1 MLRRIKKNDVRKTIL
16 FILFVIPLVSFAQK
30 KLEPVTQT
38 AMLSIPLPPGSKKD
52 SRGIS
57 VSAAKALLSTESKK
71 AGVSVNNTEV
81 YSLPVGS
88 FSNEMMRQALSVSGF
103 VYSPLPSDPKMGLVS
118 GNGKT
123 FMIYFSEESYGTE
136 LYIGEC
142 SAVPLAQQTPVPP
155 MPPMPDTPQPPMPP
169 MPPMPSGQPVQTTEI
184 GVATMPVVPQSPL
197 PSGFQFN
204 TSNFND
210 GWNSFIQENWILVEK
225 GNARVYL
232 YYVLPY
238 NSDNF
243 SGTGVMERDY
253 YWDNYVT
260 KQFNVTGKS
269 YNDAGE
275 FVSSLKPKY
284 VEGSGTD
291 LRTGETRYIA
301 MTLAIAPNAAMVTV
315 ASFPDEQ
322 SFRQQ
327 FPRANDKYS
336 SDLMSMSR
344 YNKFA
349 IGANDLLGTWQ
360 SGGTQMTQWYD
371 AITGAYAGATMA
383 SSSATFQFLGNGSYN
398 STHNGA
404 TGAIGAMNTFQQEYK
419 GSYTVTNWN
428 VTATNRYEGRTDN
441 FDAHFQAVRGGRLL
455 YMNDKR
461 GGEYTLVRIR

>member
-1 MLRRIKKNDVRKTIL
+1 
-16 FILFVIPLVSFAQK
+16 
-30 KLEPVTQT
+30 
-38 AMLSIPLPPGSKKD
+38 MLSIPLPAGSKKD

-57 VSAAKALLSTESKK
+57 ISAAKALLATESKK

-81 YSLPVGS
+81 YSLPAGS
-88 FSNEMMRQALSVSGF
+88 FSEESLRQSVTGSGF
-103 VYSPLPSDPKMGLVS
+103 AYSTLPSDPKMGLAT

-123 FMIYFSEESYGTE
+123 YLFYFSKETYGTE

-142 SAVPLAQQTPVPP
+142 SVAPVAQQAPMPA
-155 MPPMPDTPQPPMPP
+155 MPPMPDAPMPP
-169 MPPMPSGQPVQTTEI
+169 MPPMPSGLPVQTTDNG
-184 GVATMPVVPQSPL
+184 GVSQPSMPSMPSTLQSTQPA
-197 PSGFQFN
+197 GYQFN
-204 TSNFND
+204 TSNFDD
-210 GWNSFIQENWILVEK
+210 GWISTIQENWVLVEK
-225 GNARVYL
+225 AAARVYL
-232 YYVLPY
+232 YFVLPY

-243 SGTGVMERDY
+243 SGTGVVDRDY
-253 YWDNYVT
+253 YWDNYVAR
-260 KQFNVTGKS
+260 QFNITEKL

-275 FVSSLKPKY
+275 FISALKPKY
-284 VEGSGTD
+284 VEGRGAD
-291 LRTGETRYIA
+291 PITGEARYVA
-301 MTLAIAPNAAMVTV
+301 MTLAISPNAALITV

-327 FPRANDKYS
+327 FPRANDKYT
-336 SDLMSMSR
+336 SDLMAMSR

-383 SSSATFQFLGNGSYN
+383 SSSATYHFMSNGIYN
-398 STHNGA
+398 SIHNGA
-404 TGAIGAMNTFQQEYK
+404 TGAVGAMSTFQQEYK
-419 GSYTVTNWN
+419 GNYSVTNWN

-455 YMNDKR
+455 YLNDKR

>member
-1 MLRRIKKNDVRKTIL
+1 VRNTIL
-16 FILFVIPLVSFAQK
+16 VIAFVIPLIGLAQK
-30 KLEPVTQT
+30 KLESVTQT
-38 AMLSIPLPPGSKKD
+38 TLLSIQLPPGSKKD

-57 VSAAKALLSTESKK
+57 VSAAKALLSMESKK

-81 YSLPVGS
+81 YSLPAGS
-88 FSNEMMRQALSVSGF
+88 FSDDMMRQALSGSGF
-103 VYSPLPSDPKMGLVS
+103 VYATLASDPKMGLVS

-123 FMIYFSEESYGTE
+123 YMIYFSKESYGTE

-142 SAVPLAQQTPVPP
+142 SAAQVAMQAP
-155 MPPMPDTPQPPMPP
+155 MPPMPDAPQPPMPP
-169 MPPMPSGQPVQTTEI
+169 MPLVPSGQPVQTTEV
-184 GVATMPVVPQSPL
+184 GAVPMPPMPQSPL
-197 PSGFQFN
+197 PSGFQFSS
-204 TSNFND
+204 SNFDD
-210 GWNSFIQENWILVEK
+210 GWNSFIQDNWVLVEK

-238 NSDNF
+238 SSDKF

-253 YWDNYVT
+253 YWDNYVA
-260 KQFNVTGKS
+260 KQFNITGKS

-291 LRTGETRYIA
+291 LQTGESRYIA
-301 MTLAIAPNAAMVTV
+301 MTVAIAPNAAMITV

-327 FPRANDKYS
+327 FPHANDKYN
-336 SDLMSMSR
+336 SDLMAMSR

-371 AITGAYAGATMA
+371 AISGTYAGATMA

-419 GSYTVTNWN
+419 GSYSVTNWN

-461 GGEYTLVRIR
+461 GGEYTLVRVR

>member
-1 MLRRIKKNDVRKTIL
+1 
-16 FILFVIPLVSFAQK
+16 
-30 KLEPVTQT
+30 
-38 AMLSIPLPPGSKKD
+38 
-52 SRGIS
+52 
-57 VSAAKALLSTESKK
+57 
-71 AGVSVNNTEV
+71 
-81 YSLPVGS
+81 
-88 FSNEMMRQALSVSGF
+88 
-103 VYSPLPSDPKMGLVS
+103 
-118 GNGKT
+118 
-123 FMIYFSEESYGTE
+123 
-136 LYIGEC
+136 
-142 SAVPLAQQTPVPP
+142 
-155 MPPMPDTPQPPMPP
+155 
-169 MPPMPSGQPVQTTEI
+169 MPSGQPVQSTEI
-184 GVATMPVVPQSPL
+184 GGDPMPVVPQSSL

-204 TSNFND
+204 SSNFDD
-210 GWNSFIQENWILVEK
+210 GWISKIQDNWVLVER
-225 GNARVYL
+225 GDARVYL

-238 NSDNF
+238 NSDDF

-284 VEGSGTD
+284 IEGSGTD

-336 SDLMSMSR
+336 SDLMAMNR

-349 IGANDLLGTWQ
+349 IGANDLVGTWQ

-404 TGAIGAMNTFQQEYK
+404 TGAVGAMKTFQQQYK

-428 VTATNRYEGRTDN
+428 IAATNRYEGRIDN
-441 FDAHFQAVRGGRLL
+441 FEAHFQAVRVGRLL